1 MCSTLAQ
8 AASPSSPCHN
18 GLLKSDESD
27 CVDGLDDVSDM
38 SDDVSGIDAAWR
50 ISLAGCC
57 EVVRLLDLFFIPR
70 PDCVMGCEK
79 LFGQTSLDKAN
90 AFAHILCTMGCWY
103 ALWSQCGR
111 CEC

>member
-57 EVVRLLDLFFIPR
+57 EVVRL
-70 PDCVMGCEK
+70 
-79 LFGQTSLDKAN
+79 
-90 AFAHILCTMGCWY
+90 
-103 ALWSQCGR
+103 
-111 CEC
+111 

>member
-70 PDCVMGCEK
+70 PDCVMGWGVKNC
-79 LFGQTSLDKAN
+79 LARQV
-90 AFAHILCTMGCWY
+90 
-103 ALWSQCGR
+103 
-111 CEC
+111 